1 MLGERIVKMTKV
13 FYVGGVRDKQ
23 NLSQP
28 QAMQVSTNF
37 YKLGLNFCSR
47 KSASTGRKKYVLI
60 SMYSISQYIE

>member
-1 MLGERIVKMTKV
+1 MTKV
-13 FYVGGVRDKQ
+13 FYVGGERDKQ
-23 NLSQP
+23 NLGQP